1 MDEQMRKQTA
11 LFRFSVIGPL
21 LNGQLGHGE
30 LKKEI
35 HDLSMRVYRIPGSRR
50 QRIGKGTMTE
60 WLTLYRKHGFDGL
73 LPKARNDKGKTRRIP
88 PAVLEKVVKA
98 KQENPRRAVSLICHD
113 LYKKGEIDSPSVP
126 LSTLYR
132 YLSNLDLKRD
142 TPRQEQKRYESSYA
156 NELWQ
161 SDVMHGPW
169 LPHHEGEKAKRT
181 YLFAILDDA
190 SRLIVGAN
198 FYPSEKLVHLKHVF
212 REAVQT
218 YGVPSK
224 FYVDNGKIF
233 TAHEMEVAC
242 AKLNMVLIYATPYY
256 PEGKGK
262 IERFFRSVRDRFLTG
277 IRNIKSLNHLNGEL
291 REWLIDEYNQKPHSG
306 IGNETPLNRYLRLA
320 THIRRMQKD
329 ISVEELFYQQG
340 KRQVNKDGTF
350 RVNNVL
356 YEAPEHLIG
365 RTIDVFF
372 DSDSMDRI
380 SIAYQGKSEGQ
391 CKPVDFLANAR
402 IPRQGSVH
410 VKRKTLRNTPINPN
424 TKEDDNDP
432 CSVLA

>member
-1 MDEQMRKQTA
+1 MDEQMRKQMA

-21 LNGQLGHGE
+21 LNGQMGHGQ

-35 HDLSMRVYRIPGSRR
+35 HELSMRVYRIPGSQR
-50 QRIGKGTMTE
+50 QRIGKGTIME
-60 WLTLYRKHGFDGL
+60 WLTLYKKHGFDGL
-73 LPKARNDKGKTRRIP
+73 LPKERNDRGKTRRIP
-88 PAVLEKVVKA
+88 PAVLEKVVNA
-98 KQENPRRAVSLICHD
+98 KKENPRRSVGLICHD
-113 LYKKGEIDSPSVP
+113 LYKNGEIDSPHLP

-132 YLSNLDLKRD
+132 FLSTVDMGQAV
-142 TPRQEQKRYESSYA
+142 PRQEQKRYESTYA

-169 LPHHEGEKAKRT
+169 LPHNEGEKAKKT

-198 FYPSEKLVHLKHVF
+198 FYPSEKLIHLKHVF

-218 YGVPSK
+218 YGVPAK

-233 TAHEMEVAC
+233 QAHEMEVAC
-242 AKLNMVLIYATPYY
+242 AKLNTVLIYATPYY

-277 IRNIKSLNHLNGEL
+277 IKNIKSLTSLNGEF
-291 REWLIDEYNQKPHSG
+291 REWLIGEYNQKPHSG
-306 IGNETPLNRYLRLA
+306 INDETPLNRYLKLA
-320 THIRRMQKD
+320 THIRRMPQNVS
-329 ISVEELFYQQG
+329 IEELFFQQG
-340 KRQVNKDGTF
+340 KRQVGKDGTF

-365 RTIDVFF
+365 CKIDVFF
-372 DSDSMDRI
+372 DSDTMDRI
-380 SIAYQGKSEGQ
+380 AIAFQGKSEGH

-402 IPRQGSVH
+402 IRRQGSVQ
-410 VKRKTLRNTPINPN
+410 VKRKMLNENPINPH

-432 CSVLA
+432 CNVLT